1 MSELSKTEVATPRD
15 TEQLLAAAL
24 IAANNTAFN
33 LPWRQLGIGIL
44 AFSGAAA
51 LSYIG
56 FGWRDAAPIEVRPF
70 PLLPFVLGIAAASR
84 LGGAP
89 AKWLTISG
97 SIFVEAWVLPPEN
110 SLAIATAHH
119 GWFAQFVLGVVV
131 LGLLIPTPVDLLAH
145 DKIRS
150 RERFGRVGDV
160 KACLAAL
167 YEKIVGNR
175 RDIDHHGPA
184 PRPK

>member
-1 MSELSKTEVATPRD
+1 MREINRDVLASLD

-24 IAANNTAFN
+24 IAANRTSVNV
-33 LPWRQLGIGIL
+33 PWRQLGIGIL
-44 AFSGAAA
+44 AFAAAAA

-56 FGWRDAAPIEVRPF
+56 FGWRGTAPIEVRPF
-70 PLLPFVLGIAAASR
+70 PLLPFVLGIAAASL

-89 AKWLTISG
+89 AKWLMVSC
-97 SIFVEAWVLPPEN
+97 SILVEAWVLPPEY
-110 SLAIATAHH
+110 SVAIAAVHQ

-145 DKIRS
+145 DKVRR
-150 RERFGRVGDV
+150 RERFGRVGDI
-160 KACLAAL
+160 KTGLAAF

-175 RDIDHHGPA
+175 RDVDHHRPA
-184 PRPK
+184 SRPE